1 MATSLES
8 ERCDGNGKGY
18 APYRKAGYDRRQPS
32 KFPQLGQHG
41 VAFPAFTP
49 RCTIS
54 NKARTPDCGKY
65 LLWRTLWSFI
75 PGTLDASR

>member
-1 MATSLES
+1 MATSSLES

-41 VAFPAFTP
+41 VAFPRFHTKVYD
-49 RCTIS
+49 I
-54 NKARTPDCGKY
+54 
-65 LLWRTLWSFI
+65 
-75 PGTLDASR
+75 